1 MATFFKMTSQFLALS
16 RHSCLAACLV
26 FALAGCQKPLE
37 RKLMMAVEQNAT
49 VDRDGI
55 LYRVDSGEV
64 VNGYVKDES
73 AGQDHR
79 ILYQVK
85 DGKRSGEFLSWHSNG
100 KKHLQGTYL
109 DGLMHGAWTSWDA
122 NGTKLWE
129 NHRQN
134 GELHGKV
141 TWWYETGFKK
151 FECTYDQGK
160 KEGEEIVWLRNGL
173 IGQRRG
179 YRKGER
185 DGKWSTWD
193 EKGRLL
199 KEEIYRDDKLIESKK
214 LPDFF
219 LRQSP

>member
-1 MATFFKMTSQFLALS
+1 MTSRLSVSFRLFLIAT
-16 RHSCLAACLV
+16 CLV
-26 FALAGCQKPLE
+26 FALSGCQKPLE
-37 RKLMMAVEQNAT
+37 RKLMMAVDQNAT
-49 VDRDGI
+49 VERNGTLYHLDR
-55 LYRVDSGEV
+55 GEV

-85 DGKRSGEFLSWHSNG
+85 DGKRSGEFLSWHANG
-100 KKHLQGTYL
+100 QKHLQGAYL

-129 NHRQN
+129 NHRQE
-134 GELHGKV
+134 GGLHGKV
-141 TWWYETGFKK
+141 TWWYDTGFKK
-151 FECTYDQGK
+151 FECTYDLGK

-173 IGQRRG
+173 IGQRRN
-179 YRKGER
+179 YRKGQK

-193 EKGRLL
+193 HKGRLI
-199 KEEIYRDDKLIESKK
+199 EEKIYRDDKLIESKK

-219 LRQSP
+219 LQQ